1 MDIDASSFNKSV
13 NVDLKVQG
21 DLTKILKLI
30 NQRIEQR
37 KVFFNKNQVKDWWS
51 KINKWRSR
59 DCLKYRIQIQLSN
72 LSMPSRDE
80 QIDRKL

>member
-13 NVDLKVQG
+13 NVDIKVQG

-37 KVFFNKNQVKDWWS
+37 KVFFNKKPS
-51 KINKWRSR
+51 KR
-59 DCLKYRIQIQLSN
+59 LVV
-72 LSMPSRDE
+72 
-80 QIDRKL
+80 